1 MNPFSLLLFLV
12 LASFL
17 WTVERKWALAPF
29 LAGCC
34 LMTAGQGIDLGPI
47 SLPMYR
53 MLLLVGFFRAIVR
66 KEGLDGPFNTLDKLM
81 CCWAGWYLLASF
93 FHDPDLGSGPTY
105 VSGQIFNQLGFYF
118 LVRIWCRD
126 LDDMVGIISVLAL
139 ILVPIAAE
147 MMQEKLTGKNLFS
160 FFGRVPEN
168 VLIREGKLR
177 AQGPFLHPILAG
189 TVGATC
195 IPLFV
200 GILNINRKRA
210 MIGIAAGMFMV
221 FASASSGPVMSL
233 MAAVGALLIWR
244 IRGITRFLRAGF
256 VLSYLFLMMVM
267 EQPPYYLISRIDLS
281 GGSTG
286 WHRSFLIDQT
296 LKFFSE
302 WWLFGTDHT
311 RHWMPYQG
319 VAMSPTHTDITNYYI
334 GFAVGGGLLA
344 MLLIITV
351 FVKGLG
357 WVGKTMDELLE
368 RRPDHAFMIW
378 CFGSALFSHMVTG
391 ISVAYFDQSSVFVW
405 LTVAVISSM
414 YSATVLS
421 EDYGRE
427 LDEETEE
434 EEYDSRRR
442 RDRWTPEGDAVNTQ
456 EI

>member
-1 MNPFSLLLFLV
+1 MNPFSLLLFIV

-34 LMTAGQGIDLGPI
+34 LMTAGQGIDLGAI

-53 MLLLVGFFRAIVR
+53 MLLLVGLLRAVV
-66 KEGLDGPFNTLDKLM
+66 KGEGIDGRLVLLDKLM
-81 CCWAGWYLLASF
+81 LAWGAWYLFASF
-93 FHDPDLGSGPTY
+93 FHYAELGGGPVY
-105 VSGQIFNQLGFYF
+105 ASGQIFNQLGFYF

-126 LDDMVGIISVLAL
+126 LDDMTGIISILAL
-139 ILVPIAAE
+139 LLVPIACE
-147 MMQEKLTGKNLFS
+147 MLQEKLTGKNLFS

-195 IPLFV
+195 LPLFI
-200 GILNINRKRA
+200 GIFHINRKRA
-210 MIGIAAGMFMV
+210 MIGITAAMVMV

-233 MAAVGALLIWR
+233 MAAAGALMVWKF
-244 IRGITRFLRAGF
+244 RGITRFARSGF
-256 VLSYLFLMMVM
+256 VIGYILLALTMKK
-267 EQPPYYLISRIDLS
+267 PPYYLISRIDLS

-296 LKFFSE
+296 LKYFSE

-311 RHWMPYQG
+311 RHWMPDQG

-351 FVKGLG
+351 FVKALG
-357 WVGKTMDELLE
+357 WVGKVMDELLE

-391 ISVAYFDQSSVFVW
+391 ISVSYFDQSAVFVW
-405 LTVAVISSM
+405 LTVAVIASM
-414 YSATVLS
+414 YNATVLS
-421 EDYGRE
+421 DNYETEGISEEEDY
-427 LDEETEE
+427 D
-434 EEYDSRRR
+434 DDPRRGQMAA
-442 RDRWTPEGDAVNTQ
+442 RW
-456 EI
+456 